1 MRWSLKIATIAGI
14 GIHVH
19 WTFVLVILWIFAAYF
34 RKNDDAWQALVGVGF
49 ILTIFGCVILHE
61 LGHALMAR
69 RFGIATRD
77 ITLLPIGGV
86 ARLERIPKE
95 PRQELLVALAGP
107 LVNVVIAA
115 ALFTGMAIVEGVASL
130 THVQLTGGSFLVNVL
145 LVNLW
150 LFLFNLLPAFPMDGG
165 RVLRALLVPS
175 QGYLRATE
183 TAASVGQIMAIG
195 FGLLAY
201 YNPMLLFIALFVFL
215 GAQQEAHSA
224 QIGALVFGVPVREAM
239 MTRFRTLDPQDRLD
253 AAASEILAGDQ
264 RDFPV
269 MHADRLAGMLLRSD
283 LMAALGEGR
292 GEARVADVMR
302 RDCPAVEE
310 TVMLESVMAQMQG
323 TDIGTLPVMSGERL
337 IGLVSLENI
346 GEWLMIKSACAPR
359 GNARA
364 IGDLQKSDESTEP
377 PPALRP

>member
-1 MRWSLKIATIAGI
+1 MRWSLKIGSVAGI
-14 GIHVH
+14 GIYLH
-19 WTFVLVILWIFAAYF
+19 WTFGLVILWILAAYL
-34 RKNDDAWQALVGVGF
+34 KSSDDPWQAAVGGAF
-49 ILTIFGCVILHE
+49 ILTIFGCVVLHE

-86 ARLERIPKE
+86 ARLERMPKE

-115 ALFTGMAIVEGVASL
+115 ALFVGLAIVEGVAAL
-130 THVQLTGGSFLVNVL
+130 TRAQLVGGSFLVNVL

-150 LFLFNLLPAFPMDGG
+150 LVLFNLLPAFPMDGG
-165 RVLRALLVPS
+165 RVLRAILVPS

-195 FGLLAY
+195 FGMLAF

-215 GAQQEAHSA
+215 GAQQEAHMA
-224 QIGALVFGVPVREAM
+224 QIGSLVHGVPVREAM
-239 MTRFRTLDPQDRLD
+239 MTRFRTLDEQERLSV
-253 AAASEILAGDQ
+253 AANEILAGDQ

-269 MHADRLAGMLLRSD
+269 MHEDRLVGMLLRND
-283 LMAALGEGR
+283 LMASLGEGR
-292 GEARVADVMR
+292 AEVAVAEVMR
-302 RDCPAVEE
+302 RNYPTVDE
-310 TVMLESVMAQMQG
+310 TVMLESVMTEMQG
-323 TDIGTLPVMSGERL
+323 ADVSTLPVISGTRL

-346 GEWLMIKSACAPR
+346 GEWLMIKSALMRLPR
-359 GNARA
+359 
-364 IGDLQKSDESTEP
+364 P
-377 PPALRP
+377 PIMPGPSS